1 MRGQI
6 SIRRGARLTLPQDRA
21 DRLVTSCP
29 NPSKESNVKLYY
41 TAGACSLAPH
51 IVLHEIGAPFET
63 SEVDLSTKRTKS
75 GGDYKGINPKGAVPA
90 LQLDNGEVLTEG
102 ATIIQYLADKNPGSK
117 LAPAAGT
124 MERYR
129 LQEWLNYIA
138 TEIHK
143 GFGPLFN
150 SKLSDDAKQVLKDAL
165 TARFDFLVKNLE
177 GKDYL
182 MGSQFT
188 VADAYLFTVLGW
200 TRYMNIDL
208 GKWPVLKA
216 YVERVGARPAVEAT
230 LKAEAQT
237 AA

>member
-1 MRGQI
+1 
-6 SIRRGARLTLPQDRA
+6 
-21 DRLVTSCP
+21 
-29 NPSKESNVKLYY
+29 VKLYY

-51 IVLHEIGAPFET
+51 IVLQEIGSPFET
-63 SEVDLSTKRTKS
+63 GEVDLGTKRTKS
-75 GGDYKGINPKGAVPA
+75 GGDYKAINPKGAVPA
-90 LQLDNGEVLTEG
+90 LQLDNGEVLTEV
-102 ATIIQYLADKNPGSK
+102 ATIIQYLADKNPATK

-150 SKLSDDAKQVLKDAL
+150 SNLKDDAKQVLKDAL

-182 MGSQFT
+182 LGSQFT
-188 VADAYLFTVLGW
+188 VADAYLFTILGW

-216 YVERVGARPAVEAT
+216 YVERVAARPAVRTT
-230 LKAEAQT
+230 LKAEGLDK
-237 AA
+237 